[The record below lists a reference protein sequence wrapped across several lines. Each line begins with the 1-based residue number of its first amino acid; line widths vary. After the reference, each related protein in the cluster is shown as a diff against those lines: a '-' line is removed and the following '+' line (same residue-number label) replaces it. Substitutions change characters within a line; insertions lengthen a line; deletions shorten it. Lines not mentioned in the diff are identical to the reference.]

1 MKRFILTLSIFCN
14 FFLSI
19 GQEVRQ
25 GYNTAFAFYGLEN
38 PQNVYE
44 QIKSLDEV
52 QKPILRFP
60 GGTIANRYRL
70 DGVDYGTTN
79 FTDRN
84 FVYDFID
91 LCHALDAD
99 AVIVL
104 NLFEEL
110 VFSENLYNQN
120 IELIE
125 LLLANNIRIVGVELG
140 NEFYLYPEI
149 TGVWIHAF
157 ARFQKGSIVR
167 GAEKYVELCRKY
179 ASTIKNDYGLPTG
192 LVLGS
197 NNNFRDKTWNEVI
210 HNSGVGD
217 FYVHHFYL
225 NPRNRINKE
234 KTNFIKDIPVL
245 AGNKK
250 VWITEWNAQFGFR
263 ADQNMNYFL
272 SDEHLNFLSDFP
284 SWCDPKYVEVITLH
298 ALMGASEN
306 TYNKYIHGEGQ
317 LIKRW

>member
-1 MKRFILTLSIFCN
+1 MKRLILTLSIFCT
-14 FFLSI
+14 FFLSMA
-19 GQEVRQ
+19 QDLRQ

-38 PQNVYE
+38 PNNVYE

-125 LLLANNIRIVGVELG
+125 LLIANNIRIVGVELG
-140 NEFYLYPEI
+140 NEFNIYPEI
-149 TGVWIHAF
+149 TGVWIGAF
-157 ARFQKGSIVR
+157 ARFQKNRIIR
-167 GAEKYVELCRKY
+167 GANSYVELCRKY
-179 ASTIKNDYGLPTG
+179 ASTINKDYNIPTG
-192 LVLGS
+192 LVVGTDR
-197 NNNFRDKTWNEVI
+197 NFRDKTWNEVI

-217 FYVHHFYL
+217 FYIYHYYL
-225 NPRNRINKE
+225 NPNKNIFKE
-234 KTNFIKDIPVL
+234 KSKFQKEIPIL

-250 VWITEWNAQFGFR
+250 VWITEWNAQFGF
-263 ADQNMNYFL
+263 QSEKNINYFL
-272 SDEHLNFLSDFP
+272 SAEHLNFLSDFP
-284 SWCDPKYVEVITLH
+284 SWCDPQYVEVITLH

-306 TYNKYIHGEGQ
+306 TYNKYTHGEGQ